1 MKEWKEMAYS
11 IYGGFQKRNQR
22 RLRKLN
28 DHILK
33 EVAIEFSKS
42 HYDLAVVS
50 YVLSK
55 IVSKPRFLN
64 KEYEGNMTDIE
75 KALKKL
81 AGCVDSC
88 PPEETDR
95 CVNGLYETIKELEKG
110 DARFLIDLVSKGK
123 LKVMHTREME
133 ENETLGAGEKS
144 ALALFR
150 STRADA
156 IITDDARFISLLEK
170 ENVPFII
177 PADAIVWLVKS
188 KTISKWQGIDALDKI
203 RNTIRKPAYA
213 EAKKAM
219 EDKQK

>member
-123 LKVMHTREME
+123 LKV
-133 ENETLGAGEKS
+133 A
-144 ALALFR
+144 
-150 STRADA
+150 A
-156 IITDDARFISLLEK
+156 IIYAQGISLGVASEL
-170 ENVPFII
+170 
-177 PADAIVWLVKS
+177 
-188 KTISKWQGIDALDKI
+188 TG
-203 RNTIRKPAYA
+203 
-213 EAKKAM
+213 M
-219 EDKQK
+219 DKQEILYYSGKTG